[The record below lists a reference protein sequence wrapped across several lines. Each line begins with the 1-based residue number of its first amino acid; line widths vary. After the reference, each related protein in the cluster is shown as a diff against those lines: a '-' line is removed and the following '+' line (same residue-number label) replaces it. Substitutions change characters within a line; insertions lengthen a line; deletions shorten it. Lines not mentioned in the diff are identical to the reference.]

1 MLNTS
6 RTAIYAA
13 FLTLA
18 STAHAENL
26 TFTIFNDSSADLVEF
41 NVSKSTSA
49 TWEANLM
56 RGGYLA
62 PGYEIDVVIADGQ
75 TTCVYDLRGIFEDG
89 SEVEDFDIDMCDLG
103 SYTFT
108 D

>member
-1 MLNTS
+1 MLNTTH
-6 RTAIYAA
+6 TALCAA
-13 FLTLA
+13 FLSLA
-18 STAHAENL
+18 TTAQSEDL
-26 TFTIFNDSSADLVEF
+26 SFTIFNDSSADLVEF
-41 NVSKSTSA
+41 NVSKSTTNS
-49 TWEANLM
+49 WEANLM

-75 TTCVYDLRGIFEDG
+75 TTCVYDLRGIFDDG
-89 SEVEDFDIDMCDLG
+89 SEVEDFRIDMCELG